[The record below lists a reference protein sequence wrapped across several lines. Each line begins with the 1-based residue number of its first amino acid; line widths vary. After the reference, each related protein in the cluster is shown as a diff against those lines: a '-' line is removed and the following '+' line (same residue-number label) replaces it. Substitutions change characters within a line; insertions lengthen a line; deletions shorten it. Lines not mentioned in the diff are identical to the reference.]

1 MIGKMRV
8 SEDLAAIE
16 FESRVDTTLQT
27 CCELARALIGAHQAA
42 MSLIVAGDWAHARKY
57 FSLSDKYAAWR
68 DFTTPG
74 RGIGLHAVVVEKNM
88 ALRLTQ
94 DEVESHPDWRGF
106 AETAATH
113 PPMRGLLAVPIVGE
127 DGLNYGLLQ
136 VSDKLDGTEFDE
148 DDERRLQRL
157 ATLGAVALDA
167 LARVRR
173 LRAGEDVPILDHEAV
188 ADFVHIESM

>member
-1 MIGKMRV
+1 MSV
-8 SEDLAAIE
+8 AADPAATE

-27 CCELARALIGAHQAA
+27 CCEVARALIGAHQAA

-57 FSLSDKYAAWR
+57 FSLSDKYAAYR

-74 RGIGLHAVVVEKNM
+74 RGIGLHAVVIEENT

-94 DEVESHPDWRGF
+94 DEVEAHPAWRGF
-106 AETAATH
+106 AETAGTH
-113 PPMRGLLAVPIVGE
+113 PPLRGLLAVPIVGE

-136 VSDKLDGTEFDE
+136 VSDKIDGTEFDE
-148 DDERRLQRL
+148 DDERRLQGL
-157 ATLGAVALDA
+157 ASLGALALDA

-173 LRAGEDVPILDHEAV
+173 LRSGEDVPILEHESMAE
-188 ADFVHIESM
+188 FVHIEGV

>member
-1 MIGKMRV
+1 MSV
-8 SEDLAAIE
+8 ATNPAATE

-27 CCELARALIGAHQAA
+27 CCVLARSLIGAHQAA
-42 MSLIVAGDWAHARKY
+42 MSLIVARDWAHARKY
-57 FSLSDKYAAWR
+57 FSLSEKYAAYR

-74 RGIGLHAVVVEKNM
+74 RGIGLHAVVVEENT

-94 DEVESHPDWRGF
+94 DEVERHPAWRGF

-113 PPMRGLLAVPIVGE
+113 PPLRGLLAVPIVGE

-136 VSDKLDGTEFDE
+136 VSDKVDGSNFDE
-148 DDERRLQRL
+148 DDERRLQGL
-157 ATLGAVALDA
+157 ASLGALALDA

-173 LRAGEDVPILDHEAV
+173 LRSGEDVPILEHESRAE
-188 ADFVHIESM
+188 FVHIEAV

>member
-1 MIGKMRV
+1 MPEGAV
-8 SEDLAAIE
+8 AIE
-16 FESRVDTTLQT
+16 FETRVDTALQT

-57 FSLSDKYAAWR
+57 FSLSDKYASYR

-74 RGIGLHAVVVEKNM
+74 RGIGLHAVVVEENT

-94 DEVESHPDWRGF
+94 DEVERHPAWRGF
-106 AETAATH
+106 AETAGTH
-113 PPMRGLLAVPIVGE
+113 PPLRGLLAVPIVGE

-136 VSDKLDGTEFDE
+136 VSDKVDGTEFDE
-148 DDERRLQRL
+148 DDERRLQGL
-157 ATLGAVALDA
+157 ASLGALALDA

-173 LRAGEDVPILDHEAV
+173 LRSGEDVPILEHESMAE
-188 ADFVHIESM
+188 FVHIERV

>member
-1 MIGKMRV
+1 MSGPD
-8 SEDLAAIE
+8 DLAAIE

-42 MSLIVAGDWAHARKY
+42 MSLIVEGDWAHARKY
-57 FSLSDKYAAWR
+57 FPLSDKYAEFR

-74 RGIGLHAVVVEKNM
+74 RGIGLHAVVVEKNV

-94 DEVESHPDWRGF
+94 DEVEAHPEWRGF

-113 PPMRGLLAVPIVGE
+113 PPLRGLLAVPIVGE

-136 VSDKLDGTEFDE
+136 VSDKVDGTEFDE
-148 DDERRLQRL
+148 DDERRLHHL
-157 ATLGAVALDA
+157 ASIGALALDA

-173 LRAGEDVPILDHEAV
+173 LRVGEEVPILEHEAM
-188 ADFVHIESM
+188 ADFVHIESV